1 MIIPNGRNCTL
12 CHQYINLTMKE
23 KHKGKIIVHIKHITR
38 YEISKYDNICA
49 IMTYLNLPRN
59 NFSAHAT

>member
-1 MIIPNGRNCTL
+1 MIIPIGRNCYTL

-23 KHKGKIIVHIKHITR
+23 KNPGKLVHIKHIIG

-49 IMTYLNLPRN
+49 ILTYLNLPRN
-59 NFSAHAT
+59 NFSTHAT